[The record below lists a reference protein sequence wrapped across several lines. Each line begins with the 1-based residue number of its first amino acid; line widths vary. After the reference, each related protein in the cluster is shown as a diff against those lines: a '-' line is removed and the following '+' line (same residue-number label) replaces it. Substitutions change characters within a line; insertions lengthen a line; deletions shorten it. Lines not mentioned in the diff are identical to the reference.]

1 MGRGLGLL
9 LLEFLV
15 DEGPGVCTLCPPS
28 PDQEI
33 PTVAFVFKAAGHR
46 SIFPPEAHSLQA
58 QRGTPSHPAQAGGRS
73 GLPPGCREARPTEAQ
88 RTGELHPLPGRKG
101 VCPLR
106 ACRTF
111 RGAAPLR
118 VLLG

>member
-28 PDQEI
+28 PDQ
-33 PTVAFVFKAAGHR
+33 
-46 SIFPPEAHSLQA
+46 PPAPA